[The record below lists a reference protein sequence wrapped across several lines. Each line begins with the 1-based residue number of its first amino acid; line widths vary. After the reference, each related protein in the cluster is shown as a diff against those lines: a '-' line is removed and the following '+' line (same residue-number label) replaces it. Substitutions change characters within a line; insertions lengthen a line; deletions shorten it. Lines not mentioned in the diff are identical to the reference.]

1 MPGIFSV
8 ATGAMS
14 ASLAALQATSHNI
27 ANVNTPGY
35 SRQQAQLQ
43 SMGGQATGSGF
54 FGGGVQVST
63 VTRAYNQFLT
73 TQANVAAAQAS
84 TDAARLSQLEQLEG
98 VFPTG
103 PAGLGQAAG
112 GFLNAFGDVVANP
125 QDPAARQVVLSQAQ
139 ELATRF
145 QNASGQIDQ
154 LQAGVASDVRNTVDT
169 VNALASQVA
178 SLNQQIAAVQG
189 NGHAPNDLLDQR
201 DRLVAE
207 INDLVQVTA
216 IPADDGSLG
225 LFIGG
230 GQQLVLGQRAQTLSV
245 IPGEYDRSQVRLAI
259 SDGSAQRPLPSST
272 LTGGSLAGLLRF
284 QDQDLGSARNLL
296 GQMAMA
302 ISGQVNQQ
310 QALGLDLDRKPG
322 GPIFTPLA
330 QTGRALPFTGN
341 SGASVTL
348 EVTDT
353 SRLQASDYELRV
365 NPANNSEL
373 LLTRLSDGHVEPL
386 VNNAGNA
393 YHSTDNGFTVHL
405 DDALQ
410 PGDRFLLQ
418 PVANAASNMQVDLTR
433 PAGIAA
439 AAPFAA
445 TVSGDN
451 MGTVSVGSVR
461 LVDGNASDVGLTA
474 RLTFTDAAGSYDWE
488 LLDVDGNSTASG
500 SGNWNASTP
509 VALNGFELSL
519 SGTPQPGDTV
529 SVTGTEFTRANS
541 GNAQALLRLRDAA
554 MVAGATITDA
564 YASAMAN
571 IGVRVQ
577 GARTA
582 AELSGTVAQD
592 ATTRLAN
599 ATGVDLDEEAARLIQ
614 YQQSYQA
621 AARVLQAAQ
630 SVFDTLLQATA

>member
-1 MPGIFSV
+1 MSGIFSV

-35 SRQQAQLQ
+35 SRQQAQVQ
-43 SMGGQATGSGF
+43 SLGGQATGSGF

-73 TQANVAAAQAS
+73 TQANVASAQAA
-84 TDAARLSQLEQLEG
+84 TDMARLSQLEQLEG

-112 GFLNAFGDVVANP
+112 SFLNAFGDVVANP

-145 QNASGQIDQ
+145 QNASGQIGQ

-169 VNALASQVA
+169 VNALAGQVA

-207 INDLVQVTA
+207 INDLVQVTT

-302 ISGQVNQQ
+302 ISEQVNQQ
-310 QALGLDLDRKPG
+310 QALGLDLDGKPG
-322 GPIFTPLA
+322 EPVFAPLTK
-330 QTGRALPFTGN
+330 TGRALPYAGN
-341 SGASVTL
+341 SSASVAL
-348 EVTDT
+348 EVTDA

-365 NPANNSEL
+365 NPQNSSEL
-373 LLTRLSDGHVEPL
+373 LLTRLSDGDVEPL
-386 VNNAGNA
+386 TNSAGNV
-393 YHSTDNGFTVHL
+393 YQSTENGFTIQL

-418 PVANAASNMQVDLTR
+418 PVANAASNMQVDLKR

-439 AAPFAA
+439 AAPFTATLGAA
-445 TVSGDN
+445 NTGTADVASLLMSDPLNQAGLGQTHQLEVQQGSNGLVWTLAGADLDN
-451 MGTVSVGSVR
+451 PGTSSWPAEGPIT
-461 LVDGNASDVGLTA
+461 LDGITLT
-474 RLTFTDAAGSYDWE
+474 
-488 LLDVDGNSTASG
+488 
-500 SGNWNASTP
+500 
-509 VALNGFELSL
+509 LNGV
-519 SGTPQPGDTV
+519 PRAGDTLNIQPTHMA
-529 SVTGTEFTRANS
+529 SANS
-541 GNAQALLRLRDAA
+541 GNAQALLGLRDAA
-554 MVAGATITDA
+554 MVGGATITDA

-582 AELSGTVAQD
+582 AELSATVAQD

-621 AARVLQAAQ
+621 AARVLQVAQ
-630 SVFDTLLQATA
+630 SVFDSLLQATA